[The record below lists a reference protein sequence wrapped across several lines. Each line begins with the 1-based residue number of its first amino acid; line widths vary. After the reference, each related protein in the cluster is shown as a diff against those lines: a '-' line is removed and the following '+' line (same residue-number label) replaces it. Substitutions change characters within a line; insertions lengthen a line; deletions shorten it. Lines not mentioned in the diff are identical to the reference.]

1 MHQLHSLRTVIITA
15 SDAQYFDLAQG
26 TILSVLEAQKTNQI
40 SIGFLDLGCTL
51 EQLAWLKQRV
61 DSIQKPT
68 WHFNF
73 PNQDKTPGYV
83 KGLLVR
89 PYLRQ
94 YFPDFD
100 IYLWIDADAW
110 VQDWLAPELYIH
122 GAARRKGL
130 AITPEYH
137 RASQQLYGGLPN
149 FWRWIYD
156 RYLENFNEA
165 IAQKLQSYPLCNA
178 GIFSLHK
185 DAKHWQLWEKH
196 LKEALQKP
204 QEKMVKMSD
213 QFVLN
218 FVIYECGLFNYTE
231 ILPAWCN
238 WIFNA
243 FPAWD
248 KIQGRLVE
256 PYLPHHPIGIL
267 HLAGRQ
273 NIGSVKLQATDGSI
287 VELNVRYKS
296 KQNPVFRDASKVELM
311 NSTSH
316 SQNRWDYISPGFHVV
331 RPDSAFPN
339 MQVGQADPSKWKYLR
354 WQIPHNWYVDQRYP
368 HIGFL
373 SRDEVHILYNNA
385 LRFRGKKALE
395 IGCWMGWSACHLMLA
410 GVDLDIIDPILA
422 NPEVRTSVVSS
433 LQTACQSAGIAG
445 QFVLVPGYSPQKVEE
460 LALQHGRKWSLI
472 FIDGEHGAPGPLNDA
487 IACEKY
493 AEADAMVLF
502 HDLAAPDVAQGLDYF
517 RDRGWHT
524 MIYQT
529 MQIMGVAW
537 RGNVQP
543 VQHQP
548 DPKVSW
554 TLPDFLK
561 GYRTSSLSVPE
572 YPSNHNGDLDSRQ
585 EFHEIVEKI
594 RPFSLLSE
602 ARLHNLYTKAKE
614 ICINDLP
621 GNFVECGTY
630 RGGVAAML
638 GVIIQRYSSRP
649 RKVYAFDTFEGMPEP
664 TEIDKHQNTPANQ
677 TGFGAG
683 ALKAPIAENIAK
695 ICQILNVQDIVVPV
709 QGLFAQTLP
718 TYKFLID
725 KISLL
730 HADGDWYE
738 STMDI
743 FRNLYNQV
751 IENGIIQV
759 DDYGHWQGCRQ
770 AIHDFEKTQGISF
783 HLYPIDYTGVW
794 FTKQSIR

>member
-1 MHQLHSLRTVIITA
+1 MHPLHSLRTVIITA

-26 TILSVLEAQKTNQI
+26 TILSILEAPKTGEI
-40 SIGFLDLGCTL
+40 SIGFLDLGCTV

-61 DSIQKPT
+61 DSIQKPI
-68 WHFNF
+68 WHFDF
-73 PNQDKTPGYV
+73 PDQSETPDYI

-89 PYLRQ
+89 PFLRQ
-94 YFPDFD
+94 YFPGFD
-100 IYLWIDADAW
+100 IYFWIDADAW
-110 VQDWLAPELYIH
+110 IQDWSAAELYIH

-130 AITPEYH
+130 AIVPEYH

-156 RYLENFNEA
+156 RYLEHFNED
-165 IAQKLQSYPLCNA
+165 IAQKLHSYPLCNA

-185 DAKHWQLWEKH
+185 EAKHWELWEKY
-196 LKEALQKP
+196 LREVLQKP
-204 QEKMVKMSD
+204 SQKMIKMSD

-218 FVIYECGLFNYTE
+218 FLIYECGLFNDTE

-243 FPAWD
+243 LPAWD
-248 KIQGRLVE
+248 KDQEKLVE

-273 NIGSVKLQATDGSI
+273 SLSNIKLQTTDGSV
-287 VELNVRYKS
+287 VELSVRYQP
-296 KQNPVFRDASKVELM
+296 KQKTVTR
-311 NSTSH
+311 
-316 SQNRWDYISPGFHVV
+316 SQSNFEPIQNMTHLQSRWDYVSPGFQVV
-331 RPDSAFPN
+331 NPDVAFPN
-339 MQVGQADPSKWKYLR
+339 MKVGQADSSQWKYLR

-373 SRDEVHILYNNA
+373 SRDEAHILYNNA
-385 LRFRGKKALE
+385 LQFRGKKALE

-410 GVDLDIIDPILA
+410 GVELDIIDPILA
-422 NPEVRTSVVSS
+422 NPDVRASVVSS
-433 LQTACQSAGIAG
+433 LQTACQAAGISG
-445 QFVLVPGYSPQKVEE
+445 QFVLAPGYSPQKVEE
-460 LALQHGRKWSLI
+460 LALQQGRRWPLI

-493 AEADAMVLF
+493 AEADAMILF

-548 DPKVSW
+548 DPKVAW
-554 TLPDFLK
+554 TLPDFLQ
-561 GYRTSSLSVPE
+561 GYQISGISASP
-572 YPSNHNGDLDSRQ
+572 YPNHNRGVESGSQ
-585 EFHEIVEKI
+585 GEFHELVEKI

-602 ARLHNLYTKAKE
+602 ARLYNLYTQSKE
-614 ICINDLP
+614 ICLRNLP
-621 GNFVECGTY
+621 GNFVECGAY
-630 RGGVAAML
+630 KGGAAALL
-638 GVIIQRYSSRP
+638 GVVIKRYSTQP

-664 TEIDKHQNTPANQ
+664 TEIDKHQNIPANQ
-677 TGFGAG
+677 TGYGVG
-683 ALKAPIAENIAK
+683 TLKAPISENIAR
-695 ICQILNVQDIVVPV
+695 ICQLLDVQDLVIPV
-709 QGLFAQTLP
+709 KGLFAQTLP
-718 TYKFLID
+718 IYKSTIGD
-725 KISLL
+725 ISLL
-730 HADGDWYE
+730 HADADWYE

-743 FRNLYNQV
+743 FNHLYAQV

-759 DDYGHWQGCRQ
+759 DDYGHWEGCRQ
-770 AIHDFEKTQGISF
+770 AIHDFEHAQGTQF
-783 HLYPIDYTGVW
+783 NLHQIDYSGVW
-794 FTKQSIR
+794 FTKP